1 MENFNL
7 RRAVLVSG
15 MFNPV
20 PNVSDTNFYLLYCI
34 FFSIIAIL
42 AIIFII
48 GAILTVK
55 YGSHR
60 RLVGKIFVALGII
73 ELIPYIMSVIHT
85 ILVNLPFLLYNY
97 WNFLFILGCIT
108 LTGGITTLKKV
119 KQHWMF
125 FLIITAIILIIWTFD
140 VFFVFEY

>member
-73 ELIPYIMSVIHT
+73 ELIPYIMSVVHT

-97 WNFLFILGCIT
+97 WMFLFILGCIT